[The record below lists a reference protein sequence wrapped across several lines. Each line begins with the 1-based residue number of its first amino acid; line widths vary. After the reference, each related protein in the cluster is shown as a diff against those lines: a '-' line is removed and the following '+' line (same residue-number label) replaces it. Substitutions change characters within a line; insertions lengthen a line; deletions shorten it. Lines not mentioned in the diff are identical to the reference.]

1 VDNYRV
7 IGVFLETTNDNLI
20 YEIEEILTKNNINAI
35 AVIDSHN
42 SSSLQS
48 ALGYLMDQLLGLLK
62 HKERQE
68 K

>member
-1 VDNYRV
+1 MDNYRV
-7 IGVFLETTNDNLI
+7 IGVFLETTNDNLV
-20 YEIEEILTKNNINAI
+20 YEIKEILTKNNINAI

>member
-1 VDNYRV
+1 MDNYRV